1 MNILKDFQTK
11 NSMTEKCKDVSIFG
25 CNCNGPECRS
35 NAFSIIVIRF
45 ARLLC
50 PNLVKMAKISQNQI
64 RLLMLIVV
72 DIKMAM
78 CMHDITV

>member
-11 NSMTEKCKDVSIFG
+11 NSMTEKCKDVSIFC

-50 PNLVKMAKISQNQI
+50 PNLVENGEDFAESDKI
-64 RLLMLIVV
+64 V
-72 DIKMAM
+72 DVDCCRHKNGNVHA
-78 CMHDITV
+78 